1 MEHLAPHRLKVD
13 EYYVRYARELD
24 PAKRKAI
31 AKELAEYMA
40 DKVYWNV
47 ISGSPFF
54 MVAQPS
60 MKGYVY
66 NAEFEVHYHK
76 VWLDK

>member
-1 MEHLAPHRLKVD
+1 M
-13 EYYVRYARELD
+13 
-24 PAKRKAI
+24 
-31 AKELAEYMA
+31 
-40 DKVYWNV
+40 YWNN

-66 NAEFEVHYHK
+66 NAEFQVHFHK